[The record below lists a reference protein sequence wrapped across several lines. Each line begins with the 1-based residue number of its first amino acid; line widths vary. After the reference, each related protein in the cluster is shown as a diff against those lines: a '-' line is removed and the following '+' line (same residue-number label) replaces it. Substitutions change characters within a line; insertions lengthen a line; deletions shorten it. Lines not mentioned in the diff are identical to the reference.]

1 MGIDNAS
8 FSYQRINLA
17 PLSSIFMSVND
28 GCGEL
33 WAVYAQNKTL
43 ETRNKL
49 FQHYSVWLRKV
60 VSSQYLK
67 NRNTLIDWHDC
78 IQNASIALIESIDRF
93 DFTRGI
99 PFEAFAHPRVKGA
112 IIDGFSEIRSE
123 AYVYADV
130 GAIEQYDFFAN
141 RELTGDIDESFDDFI
156 DIVLDVAFSKLLGV
170 SAPKL
175 TEEQNPLNV
184 FLSHTEDKKVH
195 QAIQLLAPNH
205 QFIILSHYHSYLT
218 FTQIA
223 IQLGITKSRVSQLHK
238 DALKKLRILY
248 EKL

>member
-1 MGIDNAS
+1 
-8 FSYQRINLA
+8 
-17 PLSSIFMSVND
+17 MSVKD

-33 WAVYAQNKTL
+33 WAVYAQHRAL

-49 FQHYSVWLRKV
+49 IQYYAGWLRKV

-93 DFTRGI
+93 DFSRGT
-99 PFEAFAHPRVKGA
+99 PFEAFAHPRIKGA

-123 AYVYADV
+123 AYVYSDL
-130 GAIEQYDFFAN
+130 GAIDQYDFFAH
-141 RELTGDIDESFDDFI
+141 RELTGDIEESFDDFI

-170 SAPKL
+170 SAPRL
-175 TEEQNPLNV
+175 IEEQNPLNV
-184 FLSHTEDKKVH
+184 YLLHTEDKKVN
-195 QAIQLLAPNH
+195 QAIQLLAANY
-205 QFIILSHYHSYLT
+205 QFIIISHYHNYLS
-218 FTQIA
+218 FAQIA
-223 IQLGITKSRVSQLHK
+223 ELLGVSKSRVSQLHK
-238 DALKKLRILY
+238 EALQKLRFFY